1 MKHINGWK
9 ISKILPQCKVYV
21 KYFSDAKTQCMK
33 DYLKLL
39 LRQKPSHFILHVGT
53 NDLKSEKPSKAIA
66 TEIMNIAVS
75 LKSKACDVSVLH
87 TRI

>member
-9 ISKILPQCKVYV
+9 ISKILPQCKAYV

-33 DYLKLL
+33 DYLKLT
-39 LRQKPSHFILHVGT
+39 RGT